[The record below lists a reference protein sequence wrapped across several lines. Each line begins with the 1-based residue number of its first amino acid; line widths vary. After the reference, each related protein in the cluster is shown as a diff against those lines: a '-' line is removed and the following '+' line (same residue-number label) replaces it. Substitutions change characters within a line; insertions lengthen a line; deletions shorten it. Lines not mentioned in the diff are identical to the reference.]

1 MPQAILGFGREARL
15 LTGSQFREVFQ
26 YRKPVHGRY
35 FSIHSVP
42 NQLGYSRIGL
52 AVSKKVSRRAV
63 QRNRI
68 KRQAREVF
76 RHCQIELQ
84 NRDFVVVAKVGC
96 STQENPALRRELVKL
111 WSRFALSGRL
121 SWSS

>member
-1 MPQAILGFGREARL
+1 MSGFGRESRL
-15 LTGSQFREVFQ
+15 LTGSQFRDVFQ

-42 NQLGYSRIGL
+42 NHLGYSRIGL

-76 RHCQIELQ
+76 RHNQIELQ

-96 STQENPALRRELVKL
+96 AAQETSVLRRELVKL
-111 WSRFALSGRL
+111 WGRFALSERL
-121 SWSS
+121 LWSS